1 MKSGRLVVDE
11 PVNLPE
17 GMVLDLVIDDE
28 EDDLS
33 DDERVVL
40 HSRLAS
46 SAAEAAGGKTRPI
59 AEFLSEL
66 RTNR

>member
-1 MKSGRLVVDE
+1 MSFRARVKSGRLVVDE

-40 HSRLAS
+40 GCGSDRAQNFDLI
-46 SAAEAAGGKTRPI
+46 R
-59 AEFLSEL
+59 FV
-66 RTNR
+66 